1 LEGQELEN
9 ERFKREL
16 NDESRPIRTAKHNL
30 DIAKQKHQGT
40 SADLDKYNGILN
52 SIGEELADKHKK
64 VFI

>member
-1 LEGQELEN
+1 MEGQELEN

-40 SADLDKYNGILN
+40 SADLNKYNGILN